1 MRPRAVVLFARSPWR
16 EAAAKGLRGET
27 ASLFRR
33 LIAAWMHSAVAA
45 GAQVI
50 VSCEDA
56 DRDALSRIAPSVDR
70 LTLRQRGDS
79 FGDRLANAADDAF
92 ALGYEKVIVAGI
104 DAPPPDLD
112 RAFRLLDH
120 HEVIA
125 APAKDGG
132 VNLIG
137 LSAPA
142 YDLLASIEVGVRCLD
157 AFAGAAFLDSV
168 TDIDSAHDMDRAA
181 RELAW
186 ATYFETSEPF
196 IQNATPETVFEPAQ
210 PSDRAP
216 PAIPG

>member
-27 ASLFRR
+27 ANLFRK
-33 LIAAWMHSAVAA
+33 LIAAWMHAAVAA

-56 DRDALSRIAPSVDR
+56 DRDSLSRIARSVQR
-70 LTLRQRGDS
+70 LTLSQRGNS
-79 FGDRLANAADDAF
+79 FGDRLANAVDDAF
-92 ALGYEKVIVAGI
+92 ALGHGQVIVAGI

-112 RAFRLLDH
+112 RAFRLLDLH
-120 HEVIA
+120 PLVA

-142 YDLLASIEVGVRCLD
+142 HDLLASIEVGVRCLD
-157 AFAGAAFLDSV
+157 AFVGAALLDSV
-168 TDIDSAHDMDRAA
+168 TDIDSSHDIDRAA

-186 ATYFETSEPF
+186 ATYFETREPF
-196 IQNATPETVFEPAQ
+196 SEFAAHTPAFETAR

-216 PAIPG
+216 PLAA